1 MAERQMS
8 VPPRRLHD
16 HLDDHPL
23 RDLEDP
29 PISSEMIKPRKKIVT
44 PIQKPQKVLFR
55 GLEL

>member
-1 MAERQMS
+1 MS

-23 RDLEDP
+23 RDREDP